1 MLISTFNTIRRVF
14 MISIDAAHKAKLMHD
29 LRLVIEDAQELLRM
43 TADQVGEGA
52 LGVRSRIEARLAE
65 ATRELK
71 HLQDA
76 AVHSAKAAGDAT
88 DEYVREHPWQ
98 SIGIAAALGLLAG
111 LLLRKQ

>member
-1 MLISTFNTIRRVF
+1 
-14 MISIDAAHKAKLMHD
+14 
-29 LRLVIEDAQELLRM
+29 
-43 TADQVGEGA
+43 
-52 LGVRSRIEARLAE
+52 
-65 ATRELK
+65 
-71 HLQDA
+71 LQDA